1 MAKYTITHKCGHEE
15 VHNISGPVK
24 DRDRKAEYLA
34 SRVCRECWLAEQ
46 NKKAEADASAN
57 QAAGLPELSGS
68 AKQISWAESIRA
80 KVIGRLEG
88 MISTGRQHLIDTGAD
103 EARLA
108 AADEA
113 GRKGL
118 DWLKGHTESRWWID
132 HRDSD
137 MRTIMGEMKW

>member
-15 VHNISGPVK
+15 VHNICGPLK

-34 SRVCRECWLAEQ
+34 SRLCRECWLAEQ
-46 NKKAEADASAN
+46 KKKAEASASAN

-68 AKQISWAESIRA
+68 AKQISWAENIRT
-80 KVIGRLEG
+80 KIIGQLEE
-88 MISTGRQHLIDTGAD
+88 MISTGRQHLVATGAD

-113 GRKGL
+113 GKKARA
-118 DWLKGHTESRWWID
+118 WLKSQSESRWWID
-132 HRDSD
+132 RRNAD
-137 MRTIMGEMKW
+137 MRQIISEMK